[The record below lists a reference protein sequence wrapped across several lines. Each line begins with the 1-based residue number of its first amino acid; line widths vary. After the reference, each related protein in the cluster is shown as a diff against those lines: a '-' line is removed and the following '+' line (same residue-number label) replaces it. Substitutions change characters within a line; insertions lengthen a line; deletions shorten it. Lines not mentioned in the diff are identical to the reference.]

1 MTITDH
7 GIRFGLVELDLLAN
21 HAGTRFPF
29 PLRVPEFGRIA
40 GEREVLLAA
49 AGVTLRARGLAG
61 ERGPLGVAA
70 EVVTA
75 LREHRGAVDLVLVGA
90 DGAVGIAA
98 MVYRSWA
105 LICRQPL
112 TGNEVRIRRV
122 AQNTL
127 VDELFGMVPRVEP
140 ATTMPITLPPDG
152 ALDEL
157 GRLLPE
163 LTGTGQL
170 GATRRDNG
178 RAGTELSWLDGP
190 RGRVRVHH
198 AEDGWISVNSLRDNE
213 MRYTLDNL
221 AMIARREHDGSATV
235 ARAV

>member
-1 MTITDH
+1 L
-7 GIRFGLVELDLLAN
+7 GLVELDLLAT
-21 HAGTRFPF
+21 HAGVRFPF

-75 LREHRGAVDLVLVGA
+75 LREHRGVVDLVLVGA
-90 DGAVGIAA
+90 DAVVGVVA

-112 TGNEVRIRRV
+112 TGNGMRIRRI

-127 VDELFGMVPRVEP
+127 ADELYAMVPEVEA
-140 ATTMPITLPPDG
+140 ATAMPITLPPDG
-152 ALDEL
+152 GDPGVLDEL
-157 GRLLPE
+157 GGVLPE

-170 GATRRDNG
+170 GATRRDTG
-178 RAGTELSWLDGP
+178 RAETGLSWLDSP
-190 RGRVRVHH
+190 RGRVRVNH
-198 AEDGWISVNSLRDNE
+198 AEDGWTSVNPLRDNE
-213 MRYTLDNL
+213 MRYMLDNL
-221 AMIARREHDGSATV
+221 ATIARREHDGSATV